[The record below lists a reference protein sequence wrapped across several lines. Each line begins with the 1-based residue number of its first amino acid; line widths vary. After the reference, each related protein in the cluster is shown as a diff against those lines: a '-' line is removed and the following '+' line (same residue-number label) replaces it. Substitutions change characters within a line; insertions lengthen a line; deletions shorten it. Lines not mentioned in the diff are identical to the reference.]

1 MPRCPN
7 TDGSADRARCGSPSP
22 NLGGAI
28 SCPHYQSR
36 AKPRTDSASGISTLN
51 GAQAKFWLNIE
62 SLGVEQA
69 YVRHMTQQE
78 PRQVQQIILAHF
90 EELLDAWQE
99 FERRK

>member
-1 MPRCPN
+1 MPTVLLVRGWRFFFYSNEGQEPPHIQVKR
-7 TDGSADRARCGSPSP
+7 GS
-22 NLGGAI
+22 
-28 SCPHYQSR
+28 
-36 AKPRTDSASGISTLN
+36 
-51 GAQAKFWLNIE
+51 AQAKFWLNIE

-78 PRQVQQIILAHF
+78 QLQVQQIISAHF

>member
-1 MPRCPN
+1 MSSLPKQGEVQKRGKQYIHVKR
-7 TDGSADRARCGSPSP
+7 GS
-22 NLGGAI
+22 
-28 SCPHYQSR
+28 
-36 AKPRTDSASGISTLN
+36 
-51 GAQAKFWLNIE
+51 AQAKFWLNIE

-78 PRQVQQIILAHF
+78 QRQVQQIISAHF

>member
-1 MPRCPN
+1 MSSLPKQGEAQNRLGKRYIHVKR
-7 TDGSADRARCGSPSP
+7 GS
-22 NLGGAI
+22 
-28 SCPHYQSR
+28 
-36 AKPRTDSASGISTLN
+36 
-51 GAQAKFWLNIE
+51 AQAKFWLNIE

-78 PRQVQQIILAHF
+78 QRQVQQIISAHF

>member
-1 MPRCPN
+1 MPTVLLVRDWRFFFYSNEGQEPPHIHVKR
-7 TDGSADRARCGSPSP
+7 GS
-22 NLGGAI
+22 
-28 SCPHYQSR
+28 
-36 AKPRTDSASGISTLN
+36 
-51 GAQAKFWLNIE
+51 AQAKFWLNIE

-78 PRQVQQIILAHF
+78 QRQVQQIISAHF

>member
-1 MPRCPN
+1 MPTVLLVRGWRFFFYSNEGQEP
-7 TDGSADRARCGSPSP
+7 
-22 NLGGAI
+22 
-28 SCPHYQSR
+28 PHIHVKR
-36 AKPRTDSASGISTLN
+36 DS
-51 GAQAKFWLNIE
+51 AQAKFWLNIE

-78 PRQVQQIILAHF
+78 QRQVQQIISAHF